1 MLISKIEILQ
11 ILPCIAD
18 VEKIR
23 IIAEFDND
31 IREILPYLN
40 AIIDDAIFVNS
51 SLPALN
57 FKKEERMITLYP
69 TQAFVAKVI
78 DEKDAEDVCEWLK
91 DLINNT
97 YDKKDEITPSYE
109 RKKKLS
115 PSDIYKLLPQTN
127 CKKCGEIKCF
137 AFAFKVA
144 KEEKNIIL
152 CSELL
157 SGNYNEK
164 RDLLIQL
171 LKSAGYSVPDF
182 LGGEKDEG

>member
-18 VEKIR
+18 PEKIR

-31 IREILPYLN
+31 IREIFPYLN
-40 AIIDDAIFVNS
+40 AIIDDAIYNPNF
-51 SLPALN
+51 PTIN

-69 TQAFVAKVI
+69 KQAFVAKVN
-78 DEKDAEDVCEWLK
+78 DEKDAKEICEWLK
-91 DLINNT
+91 NLINDT
-97 YDKKDEITPSYE
+97 YFRKDEITPSYE

-127 CKKCGEIKCF
+127 CKRCGEIKCF

-152 CSELL
+152 CSELF

-164 RDLLIQL
+164 RDLLLQL
-171 LKSAGYSVPDF
+171 LKSAGYSIPDF
-182 LGGEKDEG
+182 

>member
-18 VEKIR
+18 PEKIR
-23 IIAEFDND
+23 VIAEFDND

-40 AIIDDAIFVNS
+40 AIIDDATYNPNF
-51 SLPALN
+51 PTLN

-69 TQAFVAKVI
+69 KQVFLAKII
-78 DEKDAEDVCEWLK
+78 DKKDAEEILKEIK
-91 DLINNT
+91 DLINDT
-97 YDKKDEITPSYE
+97 YQRKDKIIPNYE
-109 RKKKLS
+109 RRKKLS

-152 CSELL
+152 CSELF
-157 SGNYNEK
+157 SGKYNEK

-182 LGGEKDEG
+182 IGGEKDEG